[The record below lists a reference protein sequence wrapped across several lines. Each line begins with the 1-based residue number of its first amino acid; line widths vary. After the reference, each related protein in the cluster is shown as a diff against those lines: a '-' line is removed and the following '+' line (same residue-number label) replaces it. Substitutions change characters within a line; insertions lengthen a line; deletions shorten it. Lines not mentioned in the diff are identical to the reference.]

1 MSILQTP
8 TPHNSARCGDIAE
21 TVIMAGDPMRAR
33 FIAENYLDNPVLYN
47 EVRGMYGYT
56 GTYRGKRVSVQGHG
70 MGIPSISIYTYELF
84 NFYEVENIIRVGTC
98 GTFNPDVELGSIIM
112 AQGACSDSNYGYQ
125 YDLPAKFAPI
135 ADFGLL
141 RKAVD
146 ECDRRSL
153 KYEVGNILSSD
164 VFYDE
169 SGSQKKLARF
179 GVLGVEMEASALYL
193 NAAASGKKALAILSV
208 TDNIATGNHL
218 SSELRQVGL
227 RNMIE
232 VALELA

>member
-1 MSILQTP
+1 MSREQTP
-8 TPHNSARCGDIAE
+8 TPHNSARYGEIAE

-33 FIAENYLDNPVLYN
+33 YIAENYLDNPVIYN

-56 GTYRGKRVSVQGHG
+56 GTYRGRRVSVQGHG
-70 MGIPSISIYTYELF
+70 MGIPSIGIYTYELF
-84 NFYEVENIIRVGTC
+84 NFYDVRQIIRVGTC

-112 AQGACSDSNYGYQ
+112 AQGACTDSKYGYQ
-125 YDLPAKFAPI
+125 YDIPCSFAPI

-141 RKAVD
+141 RKAV
-146 ECDRRSL
+146 EVAEGKGL

-169 SGSQKKLARF
+169 AGGQKKLARF

-208 TDNIATGNHL
+208 TDNIATDAHL
-218 SSELRQVGL
+218 PAELRQVGL
-227 RNMIE
+227 KSMIE
-232 VALELA
+232 LALDLA

>member
-1 MSILQTP
+1 
-8 TPHNSARCGDIAE
+8 
-21 TVIMAGDPMRAR
+21 MRAR

>member
-1 MSILQTP
+1 
-8 TPHNSARCGDIAE
+8 
-21 TVIMAGDPMRAR
+21 MRAR

-208 TDNIATGNHL
+208 TDNIANGNHL

>member
-208 TDNIATGNHL
+208 TDNIANGNHL